1 MIINT
6 IENGLQLGNWN
17 KTRTPSIAY
26 FLGINGDCLF
36 FSHPS
41 KESDIYTTAMNC
53 PIPAIFGTKQELDIS
68 SFIHVYFLMVLEK
81 VDHHNDIYM
90 SSNRYQEKINNDP

>member
-1 MIINT
+1 
-6 IENGLQLGNWN
+6 
-17 KTRTPSIAY
+17 
-26 FLGINGDCLF
+26 
-36 FSHPS
+36 
-41 KESDIYTTAMNC
+41 MNC